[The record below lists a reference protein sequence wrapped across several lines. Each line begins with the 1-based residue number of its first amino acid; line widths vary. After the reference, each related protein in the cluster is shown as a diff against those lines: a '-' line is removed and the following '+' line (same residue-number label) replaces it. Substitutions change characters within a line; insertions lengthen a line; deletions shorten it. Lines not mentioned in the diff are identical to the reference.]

1 MRVDGD
7 TIIDMFDVLH
17 DKIVEGGAPKILRCM
32 DSGSNIL
39 CNISFDDVI
48 VDPNVPSDYYF
59 KDPVGST
66 VIRGAVLQDGVAN
79 NFEIRDGS
87 SNQIITG
94 SIGLLNSNSDI
105 ELNAIEWQANQV
117 VVLSSLKI
125 VFPTES

>member
-32 DSGSNIL
+32 DVSSNVL
-39 CNISFDDVI
+39 CDIDFDDI
-48 VDPNVPSDYYF
+48 TVDPSVPSDYYF
-59 KDPVGST
+59 RDPVDST
-66 VIRGAVLQDGVAN
+66 VIRGIVNAAGTATQ
-79 NFEIRDGS
+79 FEIRDGS

-94 SIGLLNSNSDI
+94 SIGLVNSGADI
-105 ELNAIEWQANQV
+105 ELNAVDWQVAQV